1 MQRSAASLGTPETA
15 SSSQLHLKLVVRGAR
30 RLHFQLIELRWSRDE
45 KSPSALGSA
54 GSLTAI
60 VLARGVT

>member
-15 SSSQLHLKLVVRGAR
+15 SSSQLDLKLVVRGAR

-54 GSLTAI
+54 
-60 VLARGVT
+60 

>member
-15 SSSQLHLKLVVRGAR
+15 SSSQLDLKLVVRGAR

-45 KSPSALGSA
+45 KSPALGSA

>member
-45 KSPSALGSA
+45 KSPALGSA
-54 GSLTAI
+54 
-60 VLARGVT
+60 